1 MRGLSWLLG
10 FIGGIVILAFVLY
23 ASFVDKIET
32 AWAVAGGVGVLLV
45 FAWLYLDRAALG
57 LAASARG
64 ARYTSGALTLVG
76 VGLGLAVAVNVAA
89 HRYDRQ
95 WDITFTQRHSLSAQ
109 TISVLQGLDRS
120 VTIHAFFTLQSM
132 GEEQQLKD
140 LLEKYQ
146 RYTTL
151 ITVEWHDPEA
161 DPLVAKQYE
170 ITSAYGT
177 VVLMSGEEKQR
188 LESTFDEE
196 ALTNA
201 LIRLASGK
209 DHIVCFV
216 EGHGEFDPDSDAPDV
231 GLSGAIVKLE
241 GQNYTAKKVN
251 LLQEAGVPADCEVL
265 VTAAPTSDYAGAERE
280 MIAAYVAGG
289 GAYVLL
295 IDPMVANALAADMSR
310 YGIVVGN
317 DFVQEQNPKYQL
329 QGAGM
334 SYILLDKQSFD
345 MHPLSEPI
353 TGMVVLALAR
363 SVDKGPDRPGINV
376 MTLAKTSEYAWA
388 ETTLDL
394 SLVPYPDEGKDR
406 ISHIPLAAAAEITD
420 PNAIV
425 VGSRIMSV
433 PTPPGAVPADD
444 PPPAGPNAPGPTADD
459 AAAAPAAPPA
469 APAAEPPVARKAGG
483 RVLVIG
489 DGDFASNGLIDQF
502 QNRDLVLNIFAWL
515 AGEDSQVSIRAA
527 KASGGELTVSL
538 VQGLGMAILSILV
551 APGVAIAMAIGT
563 WRKRRSL

>member
-32 AWAVAGGVGVLLV
+32 TWAVAGGVGVLLV

-64 ARYTSGALTLVG
+64 AKYTSGALTLVG

-89 HRYDRQ
+89 HRYDKQ

-241 GQNYTAKKVN
+241 GQNYTVKKVN
-251 LLQEAGVPADCEVL
+251 LLREAGVPADCEVL
-265 VTAAPTSDYAGAERE
+265 MSAAPQADYLAPERE

-295 IDPMVANALAADMSR
+295 IDPMLANGLATDMAR
-310 YGIVVGN
+310 YGITVGN
-317 DFVQEQNPKYQL
+317 DAVLEQNPKYQL
-329 QGAGM
+329 LGGDM
-334 SYILLDKQSFD
+334 SYILLDKESFD
-345 MHPLSEPI
+345 MHPLTEPI
-353 TGMVVLALAR
+353 TGMVMLSLAR
-363 SVDKGPDRPGINV
+363 SVDKGADVPGINV
-376 MTLAKTSEYAWA
+376 MTLAKTSDYAWA
-388 ETTLDL
+388 ETTLDQT
-394 SLVPYPDEGKDR
+394 VTPNPDEGKDR
-406 ISHIPLAAAAEITD
+406 IGRVPLAAVAEITD

-425 VGSRIMSV
+425 VGSRAMGER
-433 PTPPGAVPADD
+433 TPALGAADPASPHAD
-444 PPPAGPNAPGPTADD
+444 PAAPAPAAPEAA
-459 AAAAPAAPPA
+459 AAAAPVTPA
-469 APAAEPPVARKAGG
+469 SEPPVVRKAGG

-502 QNRDLVLNIFAWL
+502 QNRDLLLNVFAWL
-515 AGEDSQVSIRAA
+515 AGEESQVSIRAA